1 MKFLLF
7 SFVVMIVCFV
17 AFRGIAQQARAQH
30 TDKVSGA
37 IALFEAPSS
46 AR

>member
-1 MKFLLF
+1 MKFFLF
-7 SFVVMIVCFV
+7 SFAIMIICFI

-46 AR
+46 SR